1 MTKQT
6 LFAGLVFDEM
16 DRPLGTAY
24 VGEEPCYVVDDA
36 GFRRHIPSEQVD
48 RQVLNEIKSMI
59 AGNEAELSE
68 QTAKMIGSQD
78 PFSKAMIQNQLKN
91 IDAQFE
97 QLFQVGIPEDMRAYL
112 GMTGFKV
119 IVDYHGTMLRV
130 EQRGLIAD
138 DDEGGE

>member
-1 MTKQT
+1 MKQA
-6 LFAGLVFDEM
+6 LFGGLVFDEA
-16 DRPLGTAY
+16 DRPLETAY
-24 VGEEPCYVVDDA
+24 VGAEPCYVVNDA
-36 GFRRHIPSEQVD
+36 GFRHHIPAEQVD
-48 RQVLNEIKSMI
+48 KQVLDEIKRLI
-59 AGNEAELSE
+59 HGNEDALSE

-97 QLFQVGIPEDMRAYL
+97 RLFEMGIPEDMRVYL

-119 IVDYHGTMLRV
+119 IVDYHGNVLHV
-130 EQRGLIAD
+130 DQPGIAAD

>member
-16 DRPLGTAY
+16 DRPLETAY
-24 VGEEPCYVVDDA
+24 VGADPCYVVNDA

-48 RQVLNEIKSMI
+48 RQVLNEIKSLI
-59 AGNEAELSE
+59 AGNEDALSE

-78 PFSKAMIQNQLKN
+78 PFSKAMIQNQLKH
-91 IDAQFE
+91 IDEQFD

-119 IVDYHGTMLRV
+119 IVDYHGNMLRV
-130 EQRGLIAD
+130 EQPGIAADED
-138 DDEGGE
+138 DGE

>member
-16 DRPLGTAY
+16 DRPLETAY
-24 VGEEPCYVVDDA
+24 VGADPCYVVNDS
-36 GFRRHIPSEQVD
+36 GFRRHIPSELVD
-48 RQVLNEIKSMI
+48 RQVLNEIKGMI

-68 QTAKMIGSQD
+68 HTAKMIGSQD

-119 IVDYHGTMLRV
+119 VVDYHGTMLRV
-130 EQRGLIAD
+130 EQRGMIAD
-138 DDEGGE
+138 DEGDSE

>member
-16 DRPLGTAY
+16 DRPLETAY
-24 VGEEPCYVVDDA
+24 VGTDPCYVVNDA
-36 GFRRHIPSEQVD
+36 GFRRHIPSEYVD
-48 RQVLNEIKSMI
+48 RQVLNEIKGMI
-59 AGNEAELSE
+59 AGNEDLLSE

-78 PFSKAMIQNQLKN
+78 PFSKAMIQNQLKH
-91 IDAQFE
+91 IDEQFE

-130 EQRGLIAD
+130 EQRGLAS
-138 DDEGGE
+138 DEGDGE